1 MKAVM
6 NRTGSCERGV
16 DYTVFPMP
24 KAAENEYVY
33 LLQLKKTFVGGKF

>member
-1 MKAVM
+1 VFVGLTKPTMNLRL

-24 KAAENEYVY
+24 KVAENEYV
-33 LLQLKKTFVGGKF
+33 